1 MEITMATVGAIYAFV
16 IAHAAEILGIWVLLE
31 QLIAAN
37 PKIKANSTFQL
48 ISNGIKALLGKAAVK
63 K

>member
-1 MEITMATVGAIYAFV
+1 MGTAAAVYAF
-16 IAHAAEILGIWVLLE
+16 IMAHAAEILGIWVLAE

-37 PKIKANSTFQL
+37 PKMKANSTFQL
-48 ISNGIKALLGKAAVK
+48 VSNGIKAVLGKAALK

>member
-1 MEITMATVGAIYAFV
+1 MTTLAAVYAFI

-48 ISNGIKALLGKAAVK
+48 VSNGIKALLGKAAIK

>member
-1 MEITMATVGAIYAFV
+1 MTVLGAIYAYI

-37 PKIKANSTFQL
+37 PKLKANSTFQL
-48 ISNGIKALLGKAAVK
+48 VSNAIKALLGKAAVK
-63 K
+63 

>member
-1 MEITMATVGAIYAFV
+1 METDMATVAAVYAFV
-16 IAHAAEILGIWVLLE
+16 IAHAAEILGIWVLAE

-48 ISNGIKALLGKAAVK
+48 ISNGIKALLGKAAAK

>member
-1 MEITMATVGAIYAFV
+1 MATVAAVYAFV

-37 PKIKANSTFQL
+37 PKMKANSTFQL

>member
-1 MEITMATVGAIYAFV
+1 MATVAAVYAFV

-37 PKIKANSTFQL
+37 PKMKANSTFQL
-48 ISNGIKALLGKAAVK
+48 ISNGIKALLGKAAIK

>member
-1 MEITMATVGAIYAFV
+1 MGTITAIYAFV
-16 IAHAAEILGIWVLLE
+16 IAHAAEILGIWVLAE

-48 ISNGIKALLGKAAVK
+48 ISNGIKALLGKAASK

>member
-1 MEITMATVGAIYAFV
+1 MSTLAALYACIV
-16 IAHAAEILGIWVLLE
+16 AHAAEILGIWVLLE

-37 PKIKANSTFQL
+37 PKVKANSTFQL
-48 ISNGIKALLGKAAVK
+48 ISNGIKALLSKAASK

>member
-1 MEITMATVGAIYAFV
+1 MATVAAVYAFV

-31 QLIAAN
+31 QLIAAD
-37 PKIKANSTFQL
+37 PKMKANSTFQL

>member
-1 MEITMATVGAIYAFV
+1 MATVAAVYAFV

-37 PKIKANSTFQL
+37 PKMKANSTFQL
-48 ISNGIKALLGKAAVK
+48 ISNGIKAVLGKAALK

>member
-1 MEITMATVGAIYAFV
+1 MATAAAVYAFV

-37 PKIKANSTFQL
+37 PKMKANSTFQL
-48 ISNGIKALLGKAAVK
+48 ISNGVKALLGKAAVK

>member
-1 MEITMATVGAIYAFV
+1 MTTAAAVYAFV
-16 IAHAAEILGIWVLLE
+16 MAHAAEILGIWIILE

-37 PKIKANSTFQL
+37 PKMKSNSTFQL
-48 ISNGIKALLGKAAVK
+48 ISNGIKAVLGKASLK

>member
-1 MEITMATVGAIYAFV
+1 MATAAAVYAFV

-37 PKIKANSTFQL
+37 PKMKSNSTFQL
-48 ISNGIKALLGKAAVK
+48 ISNGIKTLLGKAAIK

>member
-1 MEITMATVGAIYAFV
+1 MATVAAVYAFV
-16 IAHAAEILGIWVLLE
+16 IAHAAEILGIWVLAE

-37 PKIKANSTFQL
+37 PKMKANSTFQL
-48 ISNGIKALLGKAAVK
+48 ISNGIKAVLGKAAIK

>member
-1 MEITMATVGAIYAFV
+1 MATIAAIYAYI
-16 IAHAAEILGIWVLLE
+16 IAHAAEILGLWVLAE

-37 PKIKANSTFQL
+37 PKVKANSTFQL
-48 ISNGIKALLGKAAVK
+48 ISNGIKALLGKAAAK

>member
-1 MEITMATVGAIYAFV
+1 MTTLAAVYAFI
-16 IAHAAEILGIWVLLE
+16 IAHAAEILGIWVLAE

-48 ISNGIKALLGKAAVK
+48 VSNGIKALLGKAAIK

>member
-1 MEITMATVGAIYAFV
+1 MTTLAAVYAFI

-37 PKIKANSTFQL
+37 PKMKANSTFQL
-48 ISNGIKALLGKAAVK
+48 VSNGIKALLGKAAIK

>member
-1 MEITMATVGAIYAFV
+1 MTTLAAVYAFI

-31 QLIAAN
+31 QLLAAN
-37 PKIKANSTFQL
+37 SKIKANSTFQL
-48 ISNGIKALLGKAAVK
+48 ISNGIKALLGKAATK

>member
-1 MEITMATVGAIYAFV
+1 MTTLAAVYAFI

-37 PKIKANSTFQL
+37 PKMKANSTFQL
-48 ISNGIKALLGKAAVK
+48 ISNGIKALLGKAAIK

>member
-1 MEITMATVGAIYAFV
+1 MTTLAAVYAFI
-16 IAHAAEILGIWVLLE
+16 IAHAAEILGIWVLAE

-37 PKIKANSTFQL
+37 PKVKANSTFQL
-48 ISNGIKALLGKAAVK
+48 VSNCIKALLGKAAIK

>member
-1 MEITMATVGAIYAFV
+1 MTTLAAVYAFI
-16 IAHAAEILGIWVLLE
+16 IAHAAEILGIWVLAE

-37 PKIKANSTFQL
+37 PKMKANSTFQL
-48 ISNGIKALLGKAAVK
+48 ISNGVKALLGKAAIK

>member
-1 MEITMATVGAIYAFV
+1 MTVLGAVYAYI

-48 ISNGIKALLGKAAVK
+48 ISNGVKALLGKAAAK
-63 K
+63 

>member
-1 MEITMATVGAIYAFV
+1 MTVLAAIYAYV

-37 PKIKANSTFQL
+37 PKMKANSTFQL
-48 ISNGIKALLGKAAVK
+48 ISNAIKALLGKAAVK
-63 K
+63 

>member
-1 MEITMATVGAIYAFV
+1 MESIVTTIAAIYAF
-16 IAHAAEILGIWVLLE
+16 ITAHAAEILGIWVLLE

-37 PKIKANSTFQL
+37 PKLKSNSTFQL
-48 ISNGIKALLGKAAVK
+48 ISNGIKAVLGKAALK

>member
-1 MEITMATVGAIYAFV
+1 MGTAAAVYAF
-16 IAHAAEILGIWVLLE
+16 IMAHAAEILGIWVLLE

-37 PKIKANSTFQL
+37 PKMKANSTFQL
-48 ISNGIKALLGKAAVK
+48 ISNGIKAILGKAALK

>member
-1 MEITMATVGAIYAFV
+1 MTTLAAVYAFI
-16 IAHAAEILGIWVLLE
+16 IAHAAEILGIWVLAE

-48 ISNGIKALLGKAAVK
+48 ISNGVKALLGKAAIK

>member
-1 MEITMATVGAIYAFV
+1 MEPTMATAAAVYAFV

-37 PKIKANSTFQL
+37 PKMKANSTFQL
-48 ISNGIKALLGKAAVK
+48 ISNGVKAVLGKAAIK

>member
-1 MEITMATVGAIYAFV
+1 MTTLAAVYAFI
-16 IAHAAEILGIWVLLE
+16 IAHAAEILGIWVLAE

-37 PKIKANSTFQL
+37 PKVKANSTFQL
-48 ISNGIKALLGKAAVK
+48 VSNGIKALLGKAAIK

>member
-1 MEITMATVGAIYAFV
+1 MTVLGAIYAYV

-37 PKIKANSTFQL
+37 PKMKANSTFQL
-48 ISNGIKALLGKAAVK
+48 VSNAVKALLGKASAK
-63 K
+63 

>member
-1 MEITMATVGAIYAFV
+1 MLSTAAIYAYV
-16 IAHAAEILGIWVLLE
+16 MAHAAEILGIWLILE

-37 PKIKANSTFQL
+37 PKMKANSTFQL
-48 ISNGIKALLGKAAVK
+48 ISNVVKAILGKAAVK

>member
-1 MEITMATVGAIYAFV
+1 MATAAAVYAFV

-37 PKIKANSTFQL
+37 PKMKANSTFQL

>member
-1 MEITMATVGAIYAFV
+1 MEPTMATVAAVYAFI

-37 PKIKANSTFQL
+37 PKMKANSTFQL
-48 ISNGIKALLGKAAVK
+48 ISNGIKALLGKATVK

>member
-1 MEITMATVGAIYAFV
+1 MTTLAAVYAFI
-16 IAHAAEILGIWVLLE
+16 IAHAAEILGIWVLAE

-37 PKIKANSTFQL
+37 PKMKANSTFQL
-48 ISNGIKALLGKAAVK
+48 VSSGIKALLGKAAIK